1 MQNLTDRGVRYTPGD
16 RGGASSKHKQDIKNK
31 KNGSSNKEPFWE
43 ICYDKDAGGRL
54 VNIDG
59 NLLGAFFLWFGDLDP
74 ENSILEVCS
83 NFFGIHC

>member
-1 MQNLTDRGVRYTPGD
+1 MVYVIRQEIEVVQAQNRNSY
-16 RGGASSKHKQDIKNK
+16 KEQ

-59 NLLGAFFLWFGDLDP
+59 NLLGSFFLWFGDLDP
-74 ENSILEVCS
+74 ENSFIEVCS
-83 NFFGIHC
+83 NFSGIHC